1 MKMYISRILQKRRNK
16 LYELFLVPLKAFQ
29 PLFDE
34 TGKLLDL
41 RTFFYH
47 RKRVVIY
54 IAECNNR
61 FFEHKS
67 FPPCGAGLGR
77 DEPGILDDRMRIVVR
92 VYKLHIRDL
101 LELSVIL
108 ARAKTDH
115 RRVLLHIE
123 FERKRQRL
131 RDLLYEVELIG
142 PVWR

>member
-16 LYELFLVPLKAFQ
+16 LYEFLLAPLKMFKL
-29 PLFDE
+29 LFNE
-34 TGKLLDL
+34 TGKFLYL

-77 DEPGILDDRMRIVVR
+77 DEARIFDDRMRVVVR
-92 VYKLHIRDL
+92 MYKLYIRYF

-115 RRVLLHIE
+115 RRMILHIE